1 MNARGDLPG
10 FGDEATWPA
19 YCGAHGDP
27 RDDDDEPKDD
37 VEEAQDLM
45 GEIRKEIDR
54 AEAAVCL
61 RDWDTYRIAI
71 LNAHDLAG
79 SLFQ

>member
-1 MNARGDLPG
+1 MSNMPG
-10 FGDEATWPA
+10 FGDSATWPPI
-19 YCGAHGDP
+19 GAHGDP
-27 RDDDDEPKDD
+27 RLSGPEPADE
-37 VEEAQDLM
+37 VEQAQDLM

-54 AEAAVCL
+54 AESAVCS
-61 RDWDTYRIAI
+61 RDRETYRIAM

>member
-27 RDDDDEPKDD
+27 RLSGPEPADE
-37 VEEAQDLM
+37 VEQAQDLM
-45 GEIRKEIDR
+45 GEIREQIDR
-54 AEAAVCL
+54 AEAAVCR
-61 RDWDTYRIAI
+61 RDWQTYRLAI

>member
-1 MNARGDLPG
+1 MSHLPG

-27 RDDDDEPKDD
+27 RLSGPEPAEE
-37 VEEAQDLM
+37 VEQAQDLIA
-45 GEIRKEIDR
+45 EIREQMDR
-54 AEAAVCL
+54 AEASVCR
-61 RDWDTYRIAI
+61 RDEDAFRIAM